1 MTPAMGVASPEP
13 AWWLWIV
20 ITLIAAASQTARNAM
35 QKGLTTTVG
44 TVGATLVRFLFGL
57 PFAVVSLLL
66 VVKVTGLALP
76 RISSSVPRGTR
87 AGSPSASVSG
97 ARPR

>member
-66 VVKVTGLALP
+66 VVQVTGLALP
-76 RISSSVPRGTR
+76 RIS
-87 AGSPSASVSG
+87 AKASRRE
-97 ARPR
+97 ARPARSAGR